1 MNRIYAGGLVV
12 ASAVLL
18 AACGS
23 SSNNNKQD
31 PVAPVPPPP
40 PPPPPA
46 AALLQV
52 IHASADAP
60 AVNVLVNGAGVDA
73 LEGVPFAAA
82 SAYLEL
88 PPGEISAAVNAIL
101 ADGSEAEVLVVP
113 ALALE
118 SDVAYTVI
126 AAGSTAT
133 LLGGGND
140 NELQLFVLTRPVEA
154 TIDGVRLQVLHGSPS
169 APEVDVYVTAPG
181 GALEG
186 AATFAFGEV
195 LDLGTVPAAEYQIRV
210 TPAGTDTVVFDS
222 GAVAL
227 PDGADLSVIAVDNT
241 GPGASPIA
249 LLAVL
254 ADGTVLEL
262 RDGGAE
268 AAAGLTAV
276 HNAVD
281 APAVC
286 VVADDANTAEIE
298 RIELFAGVPFR
309 GFGYLGAVPPG
320 SYLVGLEVF
329 DELAGCAGTS
339 VVTFDD
345 AVEFGPGAEATA
357 IVAGSLATSLQLL
370 PLADDLRPI
379 ATEARVRIV
388 HGSEAT
394 PAVDIYVVAPG
405 ADITDPAVA
414 PAFAGVEFGAST
426 GFVALPPGEYDVF
439 VTLADGTTPAIAV
452 PGAVFDGGDV
462 ITVIA
467 SDAAGDETAPG
478 LIVID
483 HVELKTPPAP

>member
-1 MNRIYAGGLVV
+1 MKRIFAGGLVV

-18 AACGS
+18 AACNS
-23 SSNNNKQD
+23 SWNEPNQ
-31 PVAPVPPPP
+31 PPAVTPPPPP

-60 AVNVLVNGAGVDA
+60 AVNVLVDGEVPEGLD
-73 LEGVPFAAA
+73 GVPFAAA
-82 SAYLEL
+82 SPYLSL
-88 PPGEISAAVNAIL
+88 PPGEISAPSTRL
-101 ADGSEAEVLVVP
+101 LPDGSEVEVLAAP

-133 LLGGGND
+133 LLGGGNGT
-140 NELQLFVLTRPVEA
+140 ELQLFVLTRPVEA
-154 TIDGVRLQVLHGSPS
+154 TIDGVPRAGAAWLAVRARGRRLR
-169 APEVDVYVTAPG
+169 DAPG
-181 GALEG
+181 AALEG

-210 TPAGTDTVVFDS
+210 TPAGSDTVVFDS
-222 GAVAL
+222 GPVAL
-227 PDGADLSVIAVDNT
+227 PDGADLSIIAVDNT

-262 RDGGAE
+262 RDGGDDAS
-268 AAAGLTAV
+268 AGLTAV

-286 VVADDANTAEIE
+286 VVADDATTAEVE
-298 RIELFAGVPFR
+298 RVELFAGVPFR
-309 GFGYLGAVPPG
+309 GFGYLGEVPPG

-329 DELAGCAGTS
+329 DAGTGCAGTS
-339 VVTFDD
+339 VVTF
-345 AVEFGPGAEATA
+345 AEAVDLRA
-357 IVAGSLATSLQLL
+357 GRRGHRNRGGSLATSLELL

-405 ADITDPAVA
+405 
-414 PAFAGVEFGAST
+414 
-426 GFVALPPGEYDVF
+426 
-439 VTLADGTTPAIAV
+439 TPTS
-452 PGAVFDGGDV
+452 P
-462 ITVIA
+462 TR
-467 SDAAGDETAPG
+467 P
-478 LIVID
+478 
-483 HVELKTPPAP
+483 

>member
-1 MNRIYAGGLVV
+1 MKRIFAGGLVV

-18 AACGS
+18 AACNS
-23 SSNNNKQD
+23 SWNEPNQ
-31 PVAPVPPPP
+31 PPAVAPPPP

-46 AALLQV
+46 AALVQV

-60 AVNVLVNGAGVDA
+60 AVNVLVNGAVPDGLDD
-73 LEGVPFAAA
+73 VPFAVA
-82 SAYLEL
+82 SPFLSL
-88 PPGEISAAVNAIL
+88 QPGEISVAVNAIL
-101 ADGSEAEVLVVP
+101 ADGSEVEVLAVP
-113 ALALE
+113 ELVLE
-118 SDVAYTVI
+118 SNIAYTAI
-126 AAGSTAT
+126 AAGSTAG
-133 LLGGGND
+133 LLAAGA
-140 NELQLFVLTRPVEA
+140 NELQLFLLTRPVAA

-181 GALEG
+181 AALEG

-210 TPAGTDTVVFDS
+210 TPAGSDTIVFDS

-241 GPGASPIA
+241 GPGASPVA
-249 LLAVL
+249 LLAVF
-254 ADGTVLEL
+254 ADGTVVEL
-262 RDGGAE
+262 RDGGA
-268 AAAGLTAV
+268 AAPAGLTAV

-281 APAVC
+281 APTVC
-286 VVADDANTAEIE
+286 VVADDATTAEVE
-298 RIELFAGVPFR
+298 RVELFAGVPFR
-309 GFGYLGAVPPG
+309 GFGYLGEVPPG

-329 DELAGCAGTS
+329 DEVTGCAGTS
-339 VVTFDD
+339 VVTFAD
-345 AVEFGPGAEATA
+345 AIDFTPGAEATG

-379 ATEARVRIV
+379 ATAARVRIV

-405 ADITDPAVA
+405 ADITDPAIT

-426 GFVALPPGEYDVF
+426 GFVSLPPGEYDLF
-439 VTLADGTTPAIAV
+439 VTLAGDTTPAIAV

-467 SDAAGDETAPG
+467 SDPAGEETAPG

-483 HVELKTPPAP
+483 HVELKSPSIT

>member
-1 MNRIYAGGLVV
+1 VKRIFAGGLVV

-18 AACGS
+18 AACNS
-23 SSNNNKQD
+23 SWNEPNQ
-31 PVAPVPPPP
+31 PPAVTPPPPP

-60 AVNVLVNGAGVDA
+60 AVNVLVDGEVPEGLD
-73 LEGVPFAAA
+73 GVPFAAA
-82 SAYLEL
+82 SPFLSL
-88 PPGEISAAVNAIL
+88 PPGEISASVNAIL
-101 ADGSEAEVLVVP
+101 PDGSEVEVLAAP

-133 LLGGGND
+133 LLGGGNGT
-140 NELQLFVLTRPVEA
+140 ELQLFVLTRPVEA

-181 GALEG
+181 AALEG

-210 TPAGTDTVVFDS
+210 TPAGSDTIVFDS

-262 RDGGAE
+262 RDGGDDAS
-268 AAAGLTAV
+268 AGLTAV

-286 VVADDANTAEIE
+286 VVADDATTAEVE
-298 RIELFAGVPFR
+298 RVELFAGVSFR
-309 GFGYLGAVPPG
+309 GFGYLGEVPPG
-320 SYLVGLEVF
+320 SYLVGLELF
-329 DELAGCAGTS
+329 DAGTGCAGTS
-339 VVTFDD
+339 VVTFAE
-345 AVEFGPGAEATA
+345 AVDFAPGAEATG

-405 ADITDPAVA
+405 ADITDPAVT
-414 PAFAGVEFGAST
+414 PAFAGVEFGGST
-426 GFVALPPGEYDVF
+426 GFVSLPPGEYDVF
-439 VTLADGTTPAIAV
+439 VTLAGDTTPAIAV

-467 SDAAGDETAPG
+467 SDPAGDETAPG

-483 HVELKTPPAP
+483 HVELKAPSIT